1 MSNYP
6 LVLHCF
12 EKPDDMEYLYNSE
25 ERTRYIDMVIRLIT
39 QDGLTTG
46 EFALYRILRDKV
58 DPDEI
63 LETELTEA
71 WEMAET
77 DDITS
82 LVLPPLEDPVPT
94 HNPKTRTS
102 PNVKSFLFLSAICL
116 GLLVIGRS

>member
-1 MSNYP
+1 
-6 LVLHCF
+6 
-12 EKPDDMEYLYNSE
+12 MEYLYNSE

-77 DDITS
+77 DDIPS

-94 HNPKTRTS
+94 HTYKAKTS
-102 PNVKSFLFLSAICL
+102 PHVKSFLFISALCL
-116 GLLVIGRS
+116 GLIVMGRS